1 MKLTKAQKVRLGTFV
16 VTAST
21 LFLGLGLILA
31 GLKVWERRD
40 VYTTRFIES
49 VSGLEVSAPV
59 KYRGLRVGAV
69 QDMRIAADDANA
81 IEVTL
86 ALEPGTRLFKG
97 TIAVLDMGGLTGLK
111 SINLVPGD
119 TTGVLI
125 EPGSDI
131 EAGPSLVHRVTGQ
144 AEQIVVKIEMVANQL
159 ARWTGDENRM
169 RVEKLIDDVDLLARN
184 ADAFLEYNREEL
196 KSAIEGVGRA
206 SDSVA
211 AAAAEAERT
220 LEVARKE
227 TLVTLDEA
235 QKTIREARRPLQAI
249 DEGEVALAV
258 TTARKA
264 LQKLDQRLSNEE
276 LGKAIEDLLVSL
288 KHLSV
293 LIENVD
299 LSVQAGREDF
309 VSSLSNLQEAT
320 EDIREFSRIIAQDP
334 STLVVGKE

>member
-1 MKLTKAQKVRLGTFV
+1 MKLTRAQKVRLGAFV
-16 VTAST
+16 VSASA
-21 LFLGLGLILA
+21 LFLGVGLVLA
-31 GLKVWERRD
+31 GLKIWERRD
-40 VYTTRFIES
+40 VYTTRFTES

-69 QDMRIAADDANA
+69 QDMHIAEDDPNA

-86 ALEPGTRLFKG
+86 ALEPGTPLYAG
-97 TIAVLDMGGLTGLK
+97 TKAMLDMGGLTGLK

-119 TTGVLI
+119 STGVLI
-125 EPGSDI
+125 EPGSTL

-144 AEQIVVKIEMVANQL
+144 AEQIIVKIEMVANQL
-159 ARWTGDENRM
+159 ARWTSDENRM
-169 RVEKLIDDVDLLARN
+169 RMEKLIDDVDKLATD
-184 ADAFLEYNREEL
+184 ADLFVADNREGFKTTVEN
-196 KSAIEGVGRA
+196 VGRA
-206 SDSVA
+206 AAAVA

-220 LEVARKE
+220 LEQARAE
-227 TLVTLDEA
+227 ALATLEEA
-235 QKTIREARRPLQAI
+235 QKTIREARRPLKAI
-249 DEGEVALAV
+249 DEKEVALAV
-258 TTARKA
+258 TTARQA
-264 LQKLDQRLSNEE
+264 IEKLDRRLSDQE

-288 KHLSV
+288 KHLTV

-299 LSVQAGREDF
+299 LSVRAGREDF